1 MFSKV
6 ARALSLNLSATVQ
19 IPSKPYQFFSDPKNW
34 YINIKNKILLGAS
47 PSGGAGGAQPLAEG
61 TWGSRP
67 EKSKIKARN
76 KKARERKSQKL
87 HNSRKTA
94 HFANGRC

>member
-19 IPSKPYQFFSDPKNW
+19 IPSKPYQFFSDPENW

-61 TWGSRP
+61 TRGSRP
-67 EKSKIKARN
+67 EKSKIKA
-76 KKARERKSQKL
+76 
-87 HNSRKTA
+87 
-94 HFANGRC
+94 